1 MKRVSFVLA
10 FLVAAVALPTSV
22 QGQAKIAHQSVD
34 GRPFSPAVQVGN
46 TYYLS
51 GKLGANRETRA
62 MTEGRTGAETHNIM
76 RSFEELLNEL
86 GMDLSNVVSAAVY
99 LADIADFSEMNEAY
113 TQYFPTAAPV
123 RVTVAVAGLVGE
135 AKIEISFIAAK
146 D

>member
-123 RVTVAVAGLVGE
+123 RVTVAFAGLVGE
-135 AKIEISFIAAK
+135 AKIEICFIAAI

>member
-123 RVTVAVAGLVGE
+123 RVTVADAGLVGE